1 MSDHAVAVKTEH
13 LLRSVHLLVSS
24 IIMHIFYIEI
34 ISKVMS
40 DNEAKRFRPAF
51 PQELDGIQTAK
62 QSYAIKKLIQS
73 CWIEDPM
80 MRPTIKTIL
89 KTLNRINPYK

>member
-1 MSDHAVAVKTEH
+1 
-13 LLRSVHLLVSS
+13 
-24 IIMHIFYIEI
+24 
-34 ISKVMS
+34 MS
-40 DNEAKRFRPAF
+40 DNEVKRFRPAF

-89 KTLNRINPYK
+89 KTLNRINPYKYAYTIISWNISKSVISSVV